1 MSEQE
6 VTYTTLR
13 FHKSS
18 GLQSPVRPEET
29 QGPRDAGHRECSV
42 PWKFIVIVLGILCFL
57 LLVTVA
63 VLVIHIFRDA
73 QEKHEQEKTL
83 NNLRQEYQVMKND
96 SSLMEEMLRNKS
108 SECKALNDSLHSL
121 NREPNRCLRKTKIVL
136 DCSQNKGKQVEGFCC
151 GKKCYYFIMD
161 NKKWDG
167 CKQICQACNLSLL
180 KTNDEDE
187 LKFLKPQLQG
197 NTYWIE
203 LTHDKSKEESQQTE
217 DRPSKP
223 DSAARNSVRNIKK
236 CVYLSSFSTQ
246 EEDCAR
252 TYGCICEKRLN
263 RFPIPGSCA
272 KGRAQSALQRDEDEG
287 EEMFSQQ
294 T

>member
-18 GLQSPVRPEET
+18 GLQNPVRPEET
-29 QGPRDAGHRECSV
+29 QRPRDVGHRECSV

-63 VLVIHIFRDA
+63 VLVIHIFRDG

-108 SECKALNDSLHSL
+108 SECKALNDSLHYL
-121 NREPNRCLRKTKIVL
+121 NREQNRCLRKTKIVL
-136 DCSQNKGKQVEGFCC
+136 DCSQNKGKQVEGYWFCC
-151 GKKCYYFIMD
+151 GMKCYYFIMD
-161 NKKWDG
+161 DKKLKG
-167 CKQICQACNLSLL
+167 CKQICQAYNLTLL

-187 LKFLKPQLQG
+187 LKFLKSQLQR
-197 NTYWIE
+197 NTYWIA
-203 LTHDKSKEESQQTE
+203 LTHHESKEESQQIG

-223 DSAARNSVRNIKK
+223 VSAARNSVPNREK
-236 CVYLSSFSTQ
+236 CAYLNSFST
-246 EEDCAR
+246 EEDDRAR
-252 TYGCICEKRLN
+252 NHGCICEKRLN
-263 RFPIPGSCA
+263 KFPIPGSCA
-272 KGRAQSALQRDEDEG
+272 KGRTQSALQRDEDE
-287 EEMFSQQ
+287 S
-294 T
+294 